1 MEITMMI
8 PTVIFMIHDD
18 SVHHD
23 DDDDDDHIFVDPSQ
37 VACEKSEGFNFPVP
51 LEAR

>member
-1 MEITMMI
+1 MMI

-18 SVHHD
+18 SVHHDDDD

-37 VACEKSEGFNFPVP
+37 VACEKSEGFNFPVL